1 MIQRAINADNLV
13 EAIRLRPGMY
23 FGTGESP
30 LTGFIGMI
38 TGIEFAK
45 SAITN
50 AQIDQLDQLIPEGFS
65 EFVAAQFGEG
75 KDDNTLGWWYYV
87 TKNTHSEKEAFD
99 LFCELR
105 SKCISARAAGAAT
118 PSEPA

>member
-1 MIQRAINADNLV
+1 M
-13 EAIRLRPGMY
+13 
-23 FGTGESP
+23 TGDYP
-30 LTGFIGMI
+30 LTGFLGMI

-45 SAITN
+45 SAITDG
-50 AQIDQLDQLIPEGFS
+50 QIDQLDQLIPDGFS

-87 TKNTHSEKEAFD
+87 TTNTGSEKEAFD

-105 SKCISARAAGAAT
+105 SKCINARAAGTAT
-118 PSEPA
+118 PSEPV